1 LDNVTVQSSFLALV
15 SAQAAHS
22 VEETYGRLYESF
34 PPARFVAGLV
44 SDDRHGAFV
53 LLNILIVAFGLWCF
67 LWPVRRG
74 WSSAATIA
82 WGWVIVETLNGI
94 GHTLWSVYNLSYTPG
109 LATAPLL
116 ILSAMMLARELRR
129 TG

>member
-1 LDNVTVQSSFLALV
+1 MRLRQFPFLAV
-15 SAQAAHS
+15 VCAQAAHS

-44 SDDRHGAFV
+44 SDDRRQAFI
-53 LLNILIVAFGLWCF
+53 LLNILIVAFGCWCF
-67 LWPVRRG
+67 LWPIRRR
-74 WSSAATIA
+74 WRSASAIA

-116 ILSAMMLARELRR
+116 IVSALMLARELHRA
-129 TG
+129 G